1 MCSCVFKS
9 CAIVSRAHAS
19 SCFGFHGVMCS
30 CHVGSHNVSCM
41 CSRHECSL
49 ISCVH
54 DIAGSRART
63 FYIHFHVVLMSNQ
76 CPRHPHMFVNHVAR
90 D

>member
-54 DIAGSRART
+54 DIAGSRVCCQRAQT
-63 FYIHFHVVLMSNQ
+63 LD
-76 CPRHPHMFVNHVAR
+76 PRPVSVKQTK
-90 D
+90 